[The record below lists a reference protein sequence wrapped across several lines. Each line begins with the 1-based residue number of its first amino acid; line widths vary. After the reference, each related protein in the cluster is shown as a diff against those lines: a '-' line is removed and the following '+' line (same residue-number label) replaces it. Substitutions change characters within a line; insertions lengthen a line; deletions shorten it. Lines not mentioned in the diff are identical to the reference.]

1 MEQFGKLRS
10 FLFPIYKHEFKKLV
24 PMFIMLFFIC
34 FNYTV
39 LRNLKDAIVIT
50 AENSGAEVIPFIK
63 VWVMLPA
70 AIGATML
77 FTFLSN
83 RLKQT
88 TVFYLVIGAFISYYM
103 IFAFCIHPFHE
114 LLRADSIAHFF
125 ETLLPKG
132 AKGFV
137 SMIQNWHFTL
147 FYVMCELWSP
157 MVLAVLFWGF
167 ANQITKLDEAPRFY
181 STLNISSNTSSVIA
195 GQVAV
200 LLTASQMSGWK
211 DTVDNLT
218 LLIFLSGLGIMLT
231 YYFMEKPLPTEKIE
245 EKKKNKLSF
254 SESISHVASSKT
266 LFWIA
271 VLVISYNL
279 VIHMV
284 EVIWKDQLKELY
296 PNPNDYNVYMN
307 NLTSVMGIISTL
319 LAFLMVGII
328 NKCGWIKTALI
339 TPIVLLTTTS
349 LFFGSMFTAIAPV
362 GLAVL
367 LGSAQNIFTKAAK
380 YTLFDTTKEMAFIPL
395 DPDLKLKGKAAI
407 DGIGSR
413 LGKSGGSL
421 LHQGLLIIFGTLSAS
436 TPVVA
441 CILLAVIALWIYG
454 VKTLGSR
461 LTPVQAV
468 SP

>member
-1 MEQFGKLRS
+1 
-10 FLFPIYKHEFKKLV
+10 
-24 PMFIMLFFIC
+24 MLFFVC

-70 AIGATML
+70 AILATML
-77 FTFLSN
+77 FTFISN
-83 RLKQT
+83 HLKQS
-88 TVFYLVIGAFISYYM
+88 TVFYLVIGAFISYYLL
-103 IFAFCIHPFHE
+103 FAFCIHPFHDV
-114 LLRADSIAHFF
+114 LRADALASFCENF
-125 ETLLPKG
+125 LPKG
-132 AKGFV
+132 AKGFI
-137 SMIQNWHFTL
+137 SMLQNWHFTL

-167 ANQITKLDEAPRFY
+167 ANQITKIEEAPRFY
-181 STLNISSNTSSVIA
+181 STLNISSNTSSIIA

-200 LLTASQMSGWK
+200 MLTAAHMSGWK

-218 LLIFLSGLGIMLT
+218 LLIFLSGIGIIIS
-231 YYFMEKPLPTEKIE
+231 YYWMDKNLPKEVTEQKK
-245 EKKKNKLSF
+245 EKKKLSF
-254 SESISHVASSKT
+254 SESISQVASSKY

-307 NLTSVMGIISTL
+307 NLTSVMGIISTS

-328 NKCGWIKTALI
+328 NRCGWVKTALI
-339 TPIVLLTTTS
+339 TPTVLFITTT
-349 LFFGSMFTAIAPV
+349 LFFSSMFVGAAPI

-367 LGSAQNIFTKAAK
+367 LGSCQNIFTKAAK

-395 DPDLKLKGKAAI
+395 APDVKLKGKAAI

-421 LHQGLLIIFGTLSAS
+421 LHQALLIIFGTISSS
-436 TPVVA
+436 TPAVA
-441 CILLAVIALWIYG
+441 CILLAVLAFWIYG
-454 VKTLGSR
+454 VRLLGSR
-461 LTPVQAV
+461 LQV
-468 SP
+468 SRAPEAEMV